1 MALKRYSAMRK
12 KSKQILIFLGSP
24 REDGNS
30 TRLAFAFADAAS
42 RQGHAVQSLRLSALE
57 IAPCDGCGQCWAKAS
72 QPCVIRDDMDFVYP
86 LLHAADV
93 LVFATPLHFYTW
105 SSPLKTLI
113 DRLFCLDPKFKRNL
127 KGKTSV
133 LLATAADE
141 RPAAFAGLTATYRL
155 VADYMGWQRLGE
167 VRVGG
172 LEAEDDVSRAGRA
185 LARADALGARLA

>member
-1 MALKRYSAMRK
+1 MRK
-12 KSKQILIFLGSP
+12 KSKQILILLGSP

-42 RQGHAVQSLRLSALE
+42 RKGHTVQSIRLSALD
-57 IAPCDGCGQCWAKAS
+57 ISPCDGCQQCWSTAS

-86 LLHAADV
+86 LLRAADV

-105 SSPLKTLI
+105 SSPMKTLT
-113 DRLFCLDPKFKRNL
+113 DRLFCLDPQFKRNL

-141 RPAAFAGLTATYRL
+141 RPAAFAGLKATYRL
-155 VADYMGWQRLGE
+155 VADYMGWKPLGE
-167 VRVGG
+167 VRIGG
-172 LEAEDDVSRAGRA
+172 LDAEDDVSRAVRA
-185 LARADALGARLA
+185 LAKADALGSRLS